1 MAMRRICF
9 MQGHSNLKMKCFA
22 FIVCKF
28 IIWDSDVWEGKQKP
42 SNLSDTEWITS
53 CDNHETSNYSRL
65 L

>member
-42 SNLSDTEWITS
+42 SNLSDTE
-53 CDNHETSNYSRL
+53 
-65 L
+65 